1 LAIRPD
7 ISRKERQMAVKH
19 MTRNSIPQALIG
31 AKQSVIKKFLSSEPT
46 PAFTAL
52 SAQSHPRHNLVGVGV
67 GRKLVN
73 GKPTADHCVRFY
85 VERKLDES
93 VIPKEF
99 LLPKRIGG
107 VLTDVIE
114 TGRFVIFI
122 PPEQKRLRPVRPGCS
137 IGYQSKG
144 TGDVMAGTLGA
155 IVEAD
160 NKRFLLSNNHVLA
173 GENALPIGSPIFQ
186 PGLLDKNTP
195 GPDQVA
201 SLSHFIKLD
210 AHRPNK
216 VDCAVAQLA
225 DGTRVNAAIMPRV
238 NKLKSG
244 APIAAEEAMK
254 VEKTGRTT
262 GYSTGTIHDVS
273 ATVKVHYGLGMLTFA
288 DQIMIGGGTKSFS
301 AAGDSGSLIVDSKTR
316 RPVGLLFGGTDRY
329 TVANHINDVLD
340 QLKVAIV
347 A

>member
-1 LAIRPD
+1 MAI
-7 ISRKERQMAVKH
+7 KQ
-19 MTRNSIPQALIG
+19 MTRSSIPQALIG
-31 AKQSVIKKFLSSEPT
+31 AKQSAIDKYFSSEPT
-46 PAFTAL
+46 TAFTAL
-52 SAQSHPRHNLVGVGV
+52 AAQSHPRHNLVGVGV

-73 GKPTADHCVRFY
+73 GKPTNDHCVRFY

-99 LLPKRIGG
+99 LLPKQIGG
-107 VLTDVIE
+107 VMTDVIE
-114 TGRFVIFI
+114 TGRFVSFI
-122 PPEQKRLRPVRPGCS
+122 PPERKRLRPVRPGCS
-137 IGYQSKG
+137 IGFQSKD
-144 TGDVMAGTLGA
+144 TGNVMAGTLGA
-155 IVEAD
+155 IVEAG

-195 GPDQVA
+195 DADQIA
-201 SLSHFIKLD
+201 SLTHFIKLD

-225 DGTRVNAAIMPRV
+225 DGTRVNTAIMPRV

-244 APIAAEEAMK
+244 TPVVAEEAMK

-273 ATVKVHYGLGMLTFA
+273 ATVKVGYEIGTLTFA
-288 DQIMIGGGTKSFS
+288 DQIMIGAGTKSFS
-301 AAGDSGSLIVDSKTR
+301 GAGDSGSLIVDSKTR

-329 TVANHINDVLD
+329 TVANHINDVLE

-347 A
+347 V